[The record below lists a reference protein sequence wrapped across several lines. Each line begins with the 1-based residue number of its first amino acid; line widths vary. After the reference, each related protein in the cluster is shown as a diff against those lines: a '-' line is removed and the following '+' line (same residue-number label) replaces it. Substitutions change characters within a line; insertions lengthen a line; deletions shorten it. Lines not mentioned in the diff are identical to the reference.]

1 MPAGCGVIEYHGK
14 RGTVFR
20 VKYRDAERRQVQ
32 ETLGSERDGWNRQR
46 AERELG
52 KRLGAVERGMRK
64 PKRRAF
70 GDLLD
75 EWEAVAL
82 AAKPRKRST
91 LIAYRN
97 DIRLHL
103 RPAFGADDLERLS
116 LSPERFERYA
126 AEKLAAGRS
135 SKSVRNDLGLLKQI
149 FRAGRR
155 WRWVTQ
161 NPLELIE
168 LPPLV
173 QAETETL
180 TTAEIAGLL
189 NAYRVKADTADQDG
203 RWWWDV
209 ARRMTV
215 LALSTGLRRGELLGL
230 RWADIDLLEKQ
241 LHVRQAFVLGE
252 MTTPKSRAGR
262 RTLPL
267 GPVAVEALE
276 EQYRASRY
284 TAEECIVFCHAA
296 LGTPLDASKLSIYAR
311 AAMKAAG
318 IEKPFRVWHGLR
330 HTALTETAA
339 AGVPAMFVQAK
350 AGHAQGSTTE
360 RYLHAAKTAYPDAA
374 ELAEARLFAPQ
385 QVTETHTRAS

>member
-1 MPAGCGVIEYHGK
+1 LTRKVVP
-14 RGTVFR
+14 RT
-20 VKYRDAERRQVQ
+20 QVQ
-32 ETLGSERDGWNRQR
+32 ETLGSERDGRNRQR

-52 KRLGAVERGMRK
+52 KRLGAVDLGMRK
-64 PKRRAF
+64 PKRRTF

-91 LIAYRN
+91 LIAYPN

-103 RPAFGADDLERLS
+103 RPAFGTDDLGRLS
-116 LSPERFERYA
+116 ESPERFERYA

-135 SKSVRNDLGLLKQI
+135 SKSVRNDLGLMKQI
-149 FRAGRR
+149 FKAARR
-155 WRWVTQ
+155 WRWVTE
-161 NPLELIE
+161 NPLDLIE
-168 LPPLV
+168 LPPLE

-180 TTAEIAGLL
+180 TTTEIAGLL
-189 NAYRVKADTADQDG
+189 NAYRLKADTEDQEE
-203 RWWWDV
+203 RWWWDT

-215 LALSTGLRRGELLGL
+215 VALSTGLRRGELLGL

-262 RTLPL
+262 RTVPL

-276 EQYRASRY
+276 EQFRASY
-284 TAEECIVFCHAA
+284 YGTEDSIVFCHAA
-296 LGTPLDASKLSIYAR
+296 LGTPIDASKLSGYAR
-311 AAMKAAG
+311 TAMKAAG

-339 AGVPAMFVQAK
+339 AGVPPMFVQAK

-360 RYLHAAKTAYPDAA
+360 RYIHAAKTTFPDAA
-374 ELAEARLFAPQ
+374 ELAEARLFNQ
-385 QVTETHTRAS
+385 SM